1 MDNKDVENEP
11 EQELQRTDP
20 DDVENEPY
28 PYSLSTEDSESSSM
42 EEEEEEESSSME
54 EEVDDS
60 AVNWDDGE
68 GEEEEQNYLSSSS
81 ESYDDDPVEH
91 ITYSSSRGGGRG
103 GGGVSYDELREEL
116 LSPLRE
122 PVIQKNESTVP
133 PIPEYTVSEIPEL
146 CGLGFKRLERKPI
159 VLAYE
164 FSKDLFVT
172 PEERDEFLS
181 IETLESLRCLT
192 VSKLI
197 HEPGD
202 RGDYS
207 HKAKMVLMLL
217 ARVCTIGM
225 DHQARDLTKDANSF
239 SRTKANRKFTMWET
253 GQEVEITRDD
263 LFTAASNDNPVR
275 YEDSFCTHLGYA
287 KMLIE
292 TGTTPAFKLID
303 DTVVSQTETAI
314 PDVIYNT
321 LEEAR
326 MREEGEDDTPP
337 LSRTVTRDVVN
348 RTIRRITQFSVTWEL
363 LVDNAF
369 DVRGYRLRIHQ
380 NDPAINLG
388 RNLHYV
394 FNDNRGRFNSRERA
408 HSLYMDSPEC
418 FGNILPETY
427 GSFLR
432 LRGILP
438 PTHPIN
444 QLPTTEV
451 RVEPHVYH
459 NNPLHI
465 AHIFHPFFCIVRN
478 DLVPGVCPAQRDPR
492 NYFDCDGPGAGSCG
506 PIGTNTT
513 TLKRYLSLEVMRNAV
528 QHLPAV
534 KSTFPFP
541 ELVSSM
547 SFSELKPSIL
557 WNKLLPRDIK
567 KAAVGNASLIRPM
580 QAMAS
585 RMTINPFIGG
595 GGGGESSSEEPF
607 LVNVDIRNEMNYDWD
622 SMIRRAAEHQQAVNR
637 GDLIRDDLTTDAE
650 FVDRRAAL
658 LDPLGYLG
666 IDEAIKAKFYDAD
679 ELLQFRSKATQR
691 IKEIQPS
698 DYPTSNFAYCQ
709 ALSDVKLNLLR
720 HLERKE
726 QQWVMQ
732 EEPKIPAS
740 YAAGLRFEKKF
751 TAEEMW
757 PEGSLCVRF
766 SDSGNRM
773 SLWAN
778 FIIHLFDSL
787 SELFLLNEGEAR
799 FLAIRTLASRNSA
812 LYEDAEG
819 IGSYNQ
825 LLHGKSGVGKSY
837 PVECITHISAPGH
850 ANVVTD
856 FTMNSFQTDTN
867 HCYEWLIFHELP
879 TAFFT
884 GGEGGKGKG
893 GGKGVGGSGEDS
905 VLKMMLTSGFTKK
918 SRAHFEDGKA
928 TTVTSASRAKVSIT
942 GITNDNIKNMSP
954 AMLQRLCVDAV
965 SVSENNIS
973 NAELS
978 AEEHIAWNRP
988 NREFQ
993 SAHKKRL
1000 AYWTNWL
1007 PHKVERRIG
1016 IFQDVNMDVYNI
1028 LMPSFARFMKDK
1040 YGVEIGVRKQKQIR
1054 NACRSM
1060 VIIYAVYAHFMTEVS
1075 RTKGQTSSGT
1085 FRRMQSQDFLGVE
1098 NHMVFSE
1105 EMFVTMMSAFHRIIL
1120 PSIECE
1126 VMEALVTVLKRTS
1139 LIHPPM
1145 VDMNTEATFQKFALQ
1160 FNKYVTEEERER
1172 ARIRAV
1178 PEPVP
1183 EPVPTETPT
1192 LPRRELFHVP
1202 SADQVNSYRQQ
1213 LSRANEFRERAR
1225 GRVPDEWR
1233 EQAEGYV
1240 ASTTQMEEGEGA
1252 PTSSGTRRAGPSANA
1267 THLADQARENPS
1279 STLFDQNFV
1288 YVTQSMSDMVTMV
1301 KSAMTNKYPDSLIYS
1316 VLYSFASKTVM
1327 VNDMNRPGK
1336 KITTK
1341 VLSYQ
1346 EMMKRSSGGGGG
1358 GGYGSHR
1365 GITRRQ
1371 GAWFLSTRA
1380 PFEHFPDIQIE
1391 RDLKEFIQ
1399 RDISEPAT
1407 YITLLP
1413 YENKPGY
1420 LSILKTIDIEPVQK
1434 PMTRINPLPPNE
1446 SWNAT
1451 VHNRCPT
1458 ETGKD
1463 PFMVPLVS
1471 TMGSHDMDDHPDI
1484 IAFVRHYSECGIPTT
1499 LDMSR
1504 AHYMLSTPLFMAWKS
1519 DRYRSKNMEHFGKYP
1534 IIERYPSEKIDE
1546 VKKNEAIKKKHKEK
1560 EKAYMDS
1567 KITGKQYHNQM
1578 CDISIS
1584 RAVLHQLRPKD
1595 QPDGLDEE
1603 DMDFL
1608 KRLPPRKRM
1617 TDYNPYAIDGSSTTP
1632 LPSIGPVSRR
1642 DRYGDQF
1649 VDSIVDQSMDA
1660 ADVLS
1665 RSDGRTSSSSLF
1677 LSSSSSDGLYGH
1689 LRYSMCV
1696 DHLPSPNT
1704 NVVLEHRM
1712 RRRNDHRS
1720 NSITIGDF
1728 SLQARYSGESSSS
1741 STHSR
1746 RRPRV
1751 REEGEGERRHVRRRT
1766 TEERPFAAFSP
1777 GGRPRHFGQ

>member
-1 MDNKDVENEP
+1 MDNEDVENEP
-11 EQELQRTDP
+11 VQELQSIGP
-20 DDVENEPY
+20 DDVENDIY
-28 PYSLSTEDSESSSM
+28 PYSISTEESEHSSM
-42 EEEEEEESSSME
+42 EGEEEEIVDDTIINWDEEEEEEEE
-54 EEVDDS
+54 K
-60 AVNWDDGE
+60 
-68 GEEEEQNYLSSSS
+68 SSSS
-81 ESYDDDPVEH
+81 ESYDEDPVEH
-91 ITYSSSRGGGRG
+91 ITPPSLNRRI
-103 GGGVSYDELREEL
+103 GVSYDELREEL
-116 LSPLRE
+116 LTPLRG
-122 PVIQKNESTVP
+122 PIVQKNESTVP

-164 FSKDLFVT
+164 FSKELFVS

-181 IETLESLRCLT
+181 VETLGNLRSLT

-217 ARVCTIGM
+217 ARICTIGM

-239 SRTKANRKFTMWET
+239 SRTKSNRKFTMWET
-253 GQEVEITRDD
+253 GQEVEITRED
-263 LFTAASNDNPVR
+263 LFTAVSDDNPVR

-287 KMLIE
+287 RMLIE

-303 DTVVSQTETAI
+303 DTVVSQTETTI
-314 PDVIYNT
+314 PEVIYNT

-326 MREEGEDDTPP
+326 IREEEDTPP
-337 LSRTVTRDVVN
+337 LSRTVTRDVIN

-394 FNDNRGRFNSRERA
+394 FNDNRARFNARERA

-451 RVEPHVYH
+451 QVEPHVYH

-492 NYFDCDGPGAGSCG
+492 NYFDCDGPGAGSYG
-506 PIGTNTT
+506 PIGTNTSM
-513 TLKRYLSLEVMRNAV
+513 LKRYLSLEVMRNAV

-534 KSTFPFP
+534 KTTFPFP

-557 WNKLLPRDIK
+557 WNRLIPRDIK
-567 KAAVGNASLIRPM
+567 KAAVGNASLIEPM
-580 QAMAS
+580 RSMAS
-585 RMTINPFIGG
+585 RMTINPFV

-607 LVNVDIRNEMNYDWD
+607 LLNVDIRNEMNFDWD
-622 SMIRRAAEHQQAVNR
+622 SMIRRATEHQQAVNR
-637 GDLIRDDLTTDAE
+637 GDLIRDDVMTDAE

-666 IDEAIKAKFYDAD
+666 IDESIKAKFYDAD

-740 YAAGLRFEKKF
+740 YAAGLRWEKNF

-988 NREFQ
+988 DREFQ

-1007 PHKVERRIG
+1007 PHKFERRIG

-1075 RTKGQTSSGT
+1075 RTKGQTDSGT
-1085 FRRMQSQDFLGVE
+1085 FRRMQSQDFLGIE
-1098 NHMVFSE
+1098 NHMVFTE
-1105 EMFVTMMSAFHRIIL
+1105 EMFVTMMTAFHRIIL

-1139 LIHPPM
+1139 LVHPPM

-1172 ARIRAV
+1172 ARIRA
-1178 PEPVP
+1178 ET
-1183 EPVPTETPT
+1183 EPTETR
-1192 LPRRELFHVP
+1192 PRRELFRVP
-1202 SADQVNSYRQQ
+1202 SADQVNTYHQQ
-1213 LSRANEFRERAR
+1213 LARANEFRERSR

-1240 ASTTQMEEGEGA
+1240 ASTTHMEEGEGA
-1252 PTSSGTRRAGPSANA
+1252 PTSSGSLRSIPSENA
-1267 THLADQARENPS
+1267 THLADQARGNPS

-1316 VLYSFASKTVM
+1316 VLYSFASKTVT
-1327 VNDMNRPGK
+1327 VNDMNRTGK

-1346 EMMKRSSGGGGG
+1346 EMMKRSSGGGSG
-1358 GGYGSHR
+1358 GGYGSYR

-1391 RDLKEFIQ
+1391 KDLKEFIQ

-1413 YENKPGY
+1413 CENKPGY
-1420 LSILKTIDIEPVQK
+1420 LSILKTIDIKPVHK
-1434 PMTRINPLPPNE
+1434 PMTRVNPLPPNE

-1499 LDMSR
+1499 LDMSK

-1519 DRYRSKNMEHFGKYP
+1519 DKYRSKNMHHFGKYP
-1534 IIERYPSEKIDE
+1534 IIERYPSEKIEE
-1546 VKKNEAIKKKHKEK
+1546 VEKNEAIKKKHKEK
-1560 EKAYMDS
+1560 EKAYMDREIS
-1567 KITGKQYHNQM
+1567 GKQYHNQM

-1584 RAVLHQLRPKD
+1584 RAVLHGLRPKD

-1617 TDYNPYAIDGSSTTP
+1617 TDYNPYAIEGSSSTS
-1632 LPSIGPVSRR
+1632 LPPIGPVSRMN
-1642 DRYGDQF
+1642 RYGDPF

-1660 ADVLS
+1660 ADELS
-1665 RSDGRTSSSSLF
+1665 RSDVRSSSSSLV
-1677 LSSSSSDGLYGH
+1677 LSSDGLYGH
-1689 LRYSMCV
+1689 LRSSMCV

-1712 RRRNDHRS
+1712 HRRNDHRS

-1728 SLQARYSGESSSS
+1728 RLRARYSGESSS
-1741 STHSR
+1741 HSR
-1746 RRPRV
+1746 RRSRV
-1751 REEGEGERRHVRRRT
+1751 GEEERRNVRRRT
-1766 TEERPFAAFSP
+1766 VEERPFAAFSP
-1777 GGRPRHFGQ
+1777 SPGGRPRVLGQ